1 MKRTLFVLA
10 AAPFLTLTL
19 AHVPAWSNINPAASY
34 GSPSAGTLPDRTIRI
49 DPSTKYA
56 NVTVYETVRFL
67 VQGADGRESSFD
79 WRFDTFGTPI
89 VPLAAIAPPEFPR
102 TGAVSIYVGRSASRD

>member
-1 MKRTLFVLA
+1 MKRMLLALA

-19 AHVPAWSNINPAASY
+19 AQAPVWGNTNPAQNY

-49 DPSTKYA
+49 HPSTKYA

-67 VQGADGRESSFD
+67 VQGPDGRESSFD

-89 VPLAAIAPPEFPR
+89 VPLAAIAPMEFPHK
-102 TGAVSIYVGRSASRD
+102 GAVSIYVGRSASRD